1 MHVREGTLED
11 FGALRE
17 ILNASPEAAQW
28 LPEGDEAIVAE
39 DGESLAGF
47 VVWRR
52 IASDEIEILNLA
64 VQPAFRRRGVAKALL
79 GRLPKGDV
87 FLEVRES
94 NLAARGLYQAAGFRE
109 VGLRR
114 GYYQNPPEGAV
125 VMRLQS

>member
-17 ILNASPEAAQW
+17 MLNASPEAAQW
-28 LPEGDEAIVAE
+28 LPECDQTVVVE

-47 VVWRR
+47 MVWRR
-52 IASDEIEILNLA
+52 TASDEIEVLNLA
-64 VQPAFRRRGVAKALL
+64 VQPTFRRRGVAKALL

-94 NLAARGLYQAAGFRE
+94 NLAARGLYQAAGFHE

-114 GYYQNPPEGAV
+114 GYYQNPPEGAI